1 MVEFSREKEMV
12 FCIPAEKEK
21 GIVRI
26 AEKVAKDVET
36 VAGFCPLVTGER
48 GLYEQGILALSAD
61 KGEVSLWLEKQFP
74 ALAKV
79 RGKRDWFITATY
91 IIIYILIA

>member
-36 VAGFCPLVTGER
+36 VAGCCPLVTGER
-48 GLYEQGILALSAD
+48 GLYEQGILALLQT
-61 KGEVSLWLEKQFP
+61 KGRFP
-74 ALAKV
+74 YGWRSSFLPWQRSEESERYMAFFSQTGRFWA
-79 RGKRDWFITATY
+79 
-91 IIIYILIA
+91 